1 MNFAPLIKAPPRLM
15 DARIFRPEPMR
26 LREDMLRLPLAQRFA
41 FDAEQDLFFA
51 NFEGTTVRSPTE
63 VEQIRAVLAARLQSL
78 GRKVPA
84 IVDYDNFS
92 VLPDALDAYIGM
104 VHDVAGRHYSS
115 VSRYTTSAFL
125 RSKLGEA
132 LQQRGV
138 APHIFESVAQAREHL
153 GASSAMGR
161 SGE

>member
-1 MNFAPLIKAPPRLM
+1 M
-15 DARIFRPEPMR
+15 
-26 LREDMLRLPLAQRFA
+26 
-41 FDAEQDLFFA
+41 
-51 NFEGTTVRSPTE
+51 
-63 VEQIRAVLAARLQSL
+63 VLEARLLAL

-104 VHDVAGRHYSS
+104 VHNVAGRHYSR

-138 APHIFESVAQAREHL
+138 APHIFESAVQARDHL
-153 GASSAMGR
+153 AAASAAGDSR
-161 SGE
+161 R